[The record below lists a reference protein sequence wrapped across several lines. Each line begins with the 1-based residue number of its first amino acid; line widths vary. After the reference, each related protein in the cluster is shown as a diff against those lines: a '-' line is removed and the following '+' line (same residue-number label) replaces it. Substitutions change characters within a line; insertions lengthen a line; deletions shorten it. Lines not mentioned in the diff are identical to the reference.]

1 MLVKNIF
8 TDRELSCLCA
18 VWAAQEWLQMHLLPV
33 LFNVSQGVKVVGWG
47 ELSCHFLSFVLL
59 AIVSF
64 FWGGWGGGE
73 RGLIYSQAGRVQP
86 QLKAMEDTQLY
97 CYMILLVSSFPECLR
112 AMKGLSCHIKICV
125 GNSRENLRKQ
135 IPWLELISLYSGFI
149 VLINKWI

>member
-1 MLVKNIF
+1 M
-8 TDRELSCLCA
+8 
-18 VWAAQEWLQMHLLPV
+18 
-33 LFNVSQGVKVVGWG
+33 
-47 ELSCHFLSFVLL
+47 LL
-59 AIVSF
+59 AIVFF
-64 FWGGWGGGE
+64 FWGGGLGRWGE

-149 VLINKWI
+149 VLINK